1 MKKIRN
7 IKKLFILFLAFTT
20 IFGLPNTLKPTKVN
34 AATIY
39 CSYWNGQHKPDT
51 SFNMGIII
59 VKVKINGTFYN
70 ASLYTCLCGEQVI
83 MCDYSYPTYFSPQT
97 ATLEH
102 SYGYPAFPGSYTYY
116 VPNMNYFYYGK
127 PVDWKNVY

>member
-1 MKKIRN
+1 MKKIRI
-7 IKKLFILFLAFTT
+7 IKKLLVLFLAFTT
-20 IFGLPNTLKPTKVN
+20 FFGLPSTLKPTKVN
-34 AATIY
+34 AGTIY
-39 CSYWNGQHKPDT
+39 CSYWNGQHRPDSGT
-51 SFNMGIII
+51 TD

-70 ASLYTCLCGEQVI
+70 ASLYTCRCGEQVI

-97 ATLEH
+97 ATLE
-102 SYGYPAFPGSYTYY
+102 YGSGYTYY